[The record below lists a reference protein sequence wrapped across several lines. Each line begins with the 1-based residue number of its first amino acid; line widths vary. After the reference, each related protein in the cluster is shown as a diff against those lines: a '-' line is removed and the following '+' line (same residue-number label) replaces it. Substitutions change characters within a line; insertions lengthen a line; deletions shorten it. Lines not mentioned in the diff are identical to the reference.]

1 VYRSRK
7 KVLTSSL
14 SNGELVESILSTI
27 TGLPGVQTAFLPFP
41 HTHLFL
47 RHASLLSSLRTII
60 DVLAQTYPQLSFL
73 PTSSDNSDQLASL
86 QKHKETAQWR
96 RTLISSAWFAIPV
109 FVISMLAM
117 YMPMWL
123 MGWTMW
129 RVCTGIYLGDLACLV
144 LTIPVQ
150 CFLARR
156 FYANA
161 WKAVK
166 HKSAT
171 MSV

>member
-1 VYRSRK
+1 VD
-7 KVLTSSL
+7 
-14 SNGELVESILSTI
+14 SIISTI
-27 TGLPGVQTAFLPFP
+27 TSLPGVQAAILPFP
-41 HTHLFL
+41 HTHLSL
-47 RHASLLSSLRTII
+47 RHAPALTSLRGII
-60 DVLAQTYPQLSFL
+60 DNLAQTFPQLSFL

-86 QKHKETAQWR
+86 QKHRETALWR
-96 RTLISSAWFAIPV
+96 RMLILSASFAIPV

-129 RVCTGIYLGDLACLV
+129 RVYTGIYLGDLACLA

-166 HKSAT
+166 HKAAT
-171 MSV
+171 MWVVLRVGCGSMAD